1 MENLCTPE
9 ICHNGSNFCSS
20 TFFHSDS
27 AAKWGSGGGGGFLQ
41 LHTLQHW
48 KMPSCKIGDLQESQL
63 IVYHPICD
71 SSLLCRKDNYKLP
84 IDRNPNAHMKCIIL
98 YVTHLESFYCISE
111 TQGKVS
117 QYIMRS
123 STQNFSSGHLPG

>member
-1 MENLCTPE
+1 MGNLCVPE
-9 ICHNGSNFCSS
+9 ICHNASNFCSS

-27 AAKWGSGGGGGFLQ
+27 AGKWGSGEFFQ
-41 LHTLQHW
+41 LHTLQHL
-48 KMPSCKIGDLQESQL
+48 KMPFCKIGDLLESQL
-63 IVYHPICD
+63 LVYHPICD

-98 YVTHLESFYCISE
+98 YITHLESFYCTSE
-111 TQGKVS
+111 TKGKVS
-117 QYIMRS
+117 EYIMGSS